1 MNKNTNHT
9 LELRLRA
16 AVESAPSGLLMID
29 SEGRIVLVNKEIE
42 RLFGYS
48 RDELLGN
55 PVEMLVPER
64 FRLQN
69 PEFRSGFLATPT
81 ARAMGAG
88 RELFGRQKEGS
99 EVPIEIGLSSYRYR
113 RRDFRPEHDR

>member
-1 MNKNTNHT
+1 
-9 LELRLRA
+9 
-16 AVESAPSGLLMID
+16 MID

-64 FRLQN
+64 FRLQHRN
-69 PEFRSGFLATPT
+69 SAADFSQPPPRERWGRDASSLDAKKRAPRFLSKSG
-81 ARAMGAG
+81 
-88 RELFGRQKEGS
+88 
-99 EVPIEIGLSSYRYR
+99 
-113 RRDFRPEHDR
+113 

>member
-16 AVESAPSGLLMID
+16 AVESAPKPSGLLMID

-48 RDELLGN
+48 RDELPGN
-55 PVEMLVPER
+55 PVEMMVAR
-64 FRLQN
+64 QLQIVAK
-69 PEFRSGFLATPT
+69 FCF
-81 ARAMGAG
+81 
-88 RELFGRQKEGS
+88 
-99 EVPIEIGLSSYRYR
+99 
-113 RRDFRPEHDR
+113 

>member
-64 FRLQN
+64 FRLQH

-81 ARAMGAG
+81 A
-88 RELFGRQKEGS
+88 Q
-99 EVPIEIGLSSYRYR
+99 P
-113 RRDFRPEHDR
+113 